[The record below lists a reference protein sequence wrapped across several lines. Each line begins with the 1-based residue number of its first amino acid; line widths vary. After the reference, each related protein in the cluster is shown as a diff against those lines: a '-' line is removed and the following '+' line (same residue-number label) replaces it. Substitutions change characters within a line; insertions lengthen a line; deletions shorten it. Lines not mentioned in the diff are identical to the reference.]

1 LLEAARR
8 GVSCPEG
15 ERPEIRV
22 DTHVRPAPAVEARIA
37 VIRVRRDELA
47 RALAIDPSVLA
58 SRGVIEDM
66 AKRWEDGDDPWDVA
80 ELRQWQIGLLRPA
93 LGSGA

>member
-1 LLEAARR
+1 
-8 GVSCPEG
+8 VSCPEG